1 MQVYLLSSIINIMS
15 GSNFRQI
22 IVHYKGQGFLNLG
35 FLSYKAV
42 IAYAKLAE
50 LSKSCPVELELW
62 ELKEN
67 DDTVPLAIAVRIN
80 HLSLSAKNLASFVTI
95 QQTVCG
101 MLPC

>member
-1 MQVYLLSSIINIMS
+1 MQNSLNSPSIA
-15 GSNFRQI
+15 
-22 IVHYKGQGFLNLG
+22 LW
-35 FLSYKAV
+35 
-42 IAYAKLAE
+42 
-50 LSKSCPVELELW
+50 ELELW

-67 DDTVPLAIAVRIN
+67 DDKVAVAIAVRIN

>member
-1 MQVYLLSSIINIMS
+1 MQNS
-15 GSNFRQI
+15 
-22 IVHYKGQGFLNLG
+22 LNSPRVALW
-35 FLSYKAV
+35 
-42 IAYAKLAE
+42 
-50 LSKSCPVELELW
+50 ELELW

-67 DDTVPLAIAVRIN
+67 DDKVALAIAVRIN

>member
-1 MQVYLLSSIINIMS
+1 MQNS
-15 GSNFRQI
+15 
-22 IVHYKGQGFLNLG
+22 LNSPRVALW
-35 FLSYKAV
+35 
-42 IAYAKLAE
+42 
-50 LSKSCPVELELW
+50 ELELW